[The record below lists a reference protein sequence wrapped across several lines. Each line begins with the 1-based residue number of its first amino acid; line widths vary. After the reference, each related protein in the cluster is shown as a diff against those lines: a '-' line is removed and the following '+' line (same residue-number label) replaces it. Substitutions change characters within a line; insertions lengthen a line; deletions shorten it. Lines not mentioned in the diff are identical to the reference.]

1 MSLAD
6 KITAFREWVSPK
18 YALTREDVAL
28 QRQESARRA
37 QREQRAHEV
46 QMRLIERHFDG
57 ADTADRN
64 RADAWLGSRLSADS
78 FLDADLET
86 LRDHADELYRSFPLI
101 TGAIE
106 HRTDNV
112 IGAGLRPKA
121 AIRETANITADRAE
135 ALNKQ
140 INEFWA
146 QWEPHA
152 GRGGRQTFG
161 EVLRL
166 AHKTWRRQG
175 DSLVI
180 KSVTPHKARPVP
192 LQLNVVDPWRLSTPP
207 KFMPDSNVRLGVERN
222 DEGSVVAYHVQNAHP
237 YETVD
242 VSDKWTSYE
251 ADEVCHLYEELWPD
265 QTRGLPWCFSVMNAC
280 RDLKDFAEAVVIAAQ
295 ISACQT
301 YIVSTDNAETLAR
314 MSRDSNGQQ
323 RMAPGQIPYVDS
335 DTTITPF
342 TPSQPQTTYPM
353 FWDTKNGEISAGLHY
368 PKAWITHNNDQASF
382 SAGKLQEIE
391 GGVALRADFQIVKS
405 QLIASVWKDFVR
417 LLVLAGKVDIEP
429 EEFNEN
435 EWAFTRFSC
444 VPAGRPWIDP
454 NKEVKASVEAIQNNL
469 STLENE
475 LARQG
480 KDIDEVVPQRSVEN
494 AKQKEADVMPPVPKG
509 SVEAPDEMDGDP
521 KTKAVGAAA

>member
-1 MSLAD
+1 LLNLAG
-6 KITAFREWVSPK
+6 KITAFREWADPTW
-18 YALTREDVAL
+18 A
-28 QRQESARRA
+28 ARRLEA
-37 QREQRAHEV
+37 SRRAEREQRAHEV
-46 QMRLIERHFDG
+46 QLRLIERHFDG
-57 ADTADRN
+57 ADVSDRN

-112 IGAGLRPKA
+112 IGSGLRPKA
-121 AIRETANITADRAE
+121 AIRETAGITADRAE

-140 INEFWA
+140 INELWA

-166 AHKTWRRQG
+166 AHKTWKRQG

-180 KSVTPHKARPVP
+180 KSVTPHKSRPIP
-192 LQLNVVDPWRLSTPP
+192 LQLNVIDPWRLSTPP
-207 KFMPDSNVRLGVERN
+207 RHVASENIRLGVER
-222 DEGSVVAYHVQNAHP
+222 DGEGSVVGYHVQNAHP
-237 YETVD
+237 YESVD
-242 VSDKWTSYE
+242 PSDKWTRYDAE
-251 ADEVCHLYEELWPD
+251 DVCHLYEELWPD
-265 QTRGLPWCFSVMNAC
+265 QTRGLPWCFSVLNAC
-280 RDLKDFAEAVVIAAQ
+280 RDLKDFTEAVVIAAQ

-323 RMAPGQIPYVDS
+323 RMAPGQIPYTDL
-335 DTTITPF
+335 DTKITAF
-342 TPSQPQTTYPM
+342 NPSQPQTTYPM
-353 FWDTKNGEISAGLHY
+353 FCDTKNGEIAAGLHY
-368 PKAWITHNNDQASF
+368 PKAWLTRDRSQATF
-382 SAGKLQEIE
+382 SAGKLEEIE
-391 GGVALRADFQIVKS
+391 GGVPLRADFQVVKS
-405 QLIASVWKDFVR
+405 QLISSVWTDFVR
-417 LLVLAGKVDIEP
+417 LAVLSGKVDITAD
-429 EEFNEN
+429 EFNEN
-435 EWAFTRFSC
+435 EWVFTRYSC

-469 STLENE
+469 TTLETE

-480 KDIDEVVPQRSVEN
+480 KDIDDVIPQRSIEN
-494 AKQKEADVMPPVPKG
+494 AKQKAADVIPPVPKG

-521 KTKAVGAAA
+521 KTKPLGAAE